1 MDAEVTF
8 TLVVLNNYTMIR
20 VNDHYKTSEKLGTHA
35 SKHFMFTSE
44 MGFFLLFLKYV
55 QRYIPSFTEIGF
67 CDMINL
73 HSGLRLI
80 PKYL

>member
-44 MGFFLLFLKYV
+44 MFFFIV
-55 QRYIPSFTEIGF
+55 FTEIGF